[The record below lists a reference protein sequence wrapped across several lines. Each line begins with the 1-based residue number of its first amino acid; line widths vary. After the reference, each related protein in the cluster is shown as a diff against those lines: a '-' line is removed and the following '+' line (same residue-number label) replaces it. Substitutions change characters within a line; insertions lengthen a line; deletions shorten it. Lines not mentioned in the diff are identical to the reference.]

1 MDSKEI
7 LAVVEGVS
15 NEKGIE
21 ESIIFNALEVA
32 IASASQRHFHEDAEI
47 SVTIDTSSGVY
58 TTSRSWI
65 VANEDDPDFHIETH
79 KTSADAEKETGELH
93 TEVVENIDFGR
104 IETQAARQIMMQKV
118 REAER
123 ENIVSK
129 FRAEDNT
136 LMNGIV
142 KRVTR
147 DNIIVEINNDVEAI
161 LPRDQLLPGEIYKIN
176 DRIRAILQ
184 IKEIEG
190 RGAQLMLSRVCPEMV
205 TELFRIEVPEINEDV
220 IEIRG
225 IARDAGSR
233 SKITV
238 KTNDGRIDPVGA
250 CVGMRGSRVQSV
262 SGELGNERI
271 DIIVFED
278 NPAQMVINALSPA
291 KVESIVMDEDNRS
304 MELAVNE
311 DNLALAIGARGQNIR
326 LASRLVGWELNI
338 ISSEEA
344 EAKEK
349 VVETEFQAKLME
361 SLSLDEETAEKLVE
375 LGVKTFDDIAYMDDK
390 DLEDATG
397 LDNEKAQELK
407 SSASDAALIEA
418 MGEFSAEE
426 DELASLTG
434 LGFSEDDIETL
445 KSNKLKTMDDV
456 AELAV
461 DELIDIVPMDEKK
474 AADIIM
480 KARESWFEE

>member
-1 MDSKEI
+1 MESIEI
-7 LAVVEGVS
+7 LAVVESVS

-21 ESIIFNALEVA
+21 EGIIFGALETA
-32 IASASQRHFHEDAEI
+32 IASASLRHFHEDADI
-47 SVTIDTSSGVY
+47 TVSIDRTSGEYSTHRHWLV
-58 TTSRSWI
+58 
-65 VANEDDPDFHIETH
+65 EDESLEDFHKETH
-79 KTSADAEKETGELH
+79 VSESDSKMKLGDTFSMD
-93 TEVVENIDFGR
+93 VENVTFGR
-104 IETQAARQIMMQKV
+104 IETQAARQVMMQKV

-123 ENIVSK
+123 DTIVAMFKSQ
-129 FRAEDNT
+129 DNS
-136 LMNGIV
+136 LMNGTV

-147 DNIIVEINNDVEAI
+147 DNIIVDIGNDIEAI

-176 DRIRAILQ
+176 DRMRAILQ

-190 RGAQLMLSRVCPEMV
+190 RGSQLMLSRTCSEMV
-205 TELFRIEVPEINEDV
+205 TELFRIEVPEINEDI

-271 DIIVFED
+271 DIIIYDD
-278 NPAQMVINALSPA
+278 NPAQMVINALAPA
-291 KVESIVMDEDNRS
+291 KVESIVMDEDSRS

-311 DNLALAIGARGQNIR
+311 ENLALAIGSRGQNIR

-338 ISSEEA
+338 ISSNEA
-344 EAKEK
+344 EAKER
-349 VVETEFQAKLME
+349 VVEAEFQAKLMDNLSINESEAE
-361 SLSLDEETAEKLVE
+361 SLIRGGFLN
-375 LGVKTFDDIAYMDDK
+375 FDDIAYAEDSK
-390 DLEDATG
+390 LLTALKLE
-397 LDNEKAQELK
+397 ESRVEEIKA
-407 SSASDAALIEA
+407 AAADAALMEA
-418 MGEFSAEE
+418 MGEITQEE
-426 DELASLTG
+426 SNLESLTE
-434 LGFSEDDIETL
+434 LGFSEEEVDILVSKALKSMDDI
-445 KSNKLKTMDDV
+445 

-461 DELIDIVPMDEKK
+461 DELQDIIEISDKK

-480 KARESWFEE
+480 KARESWFN

>member
-1 MDSKEI
+1 MESIEI
-7 LAVVEGVS
+7 LAVVESVS

-21 ESIIFNALEVA
+21 EGIIFGALETA
-32 IASASQRHFHEDAEI
+32 IASASLRHFHEDADI
-47 SVTIDTSSGVY
+47 TVSIDRVSGEYSTHRHWV
-58 TTSRSWI
+58 
-65 VANEDDPDFHIETH
+65 VAEEAAEDFHKETHITEDDSKLSLGDTYSLDVDNVI
-79 KTSADAEKETGELH
+79 
-93 TEVVENIDFGR
+93 FGR
-104 IETQAARQIMMQKV
+104 IEAQAARQVMMQRV

-123 ENIVSK
+123 DTIVAMFTSQN
-129 FRAEDNT
+129 NT
-136 LMNGIV
+136 LMNGTV

-147 DNIIVEINNDVEAI
+147 DNIIVDIGNDIEAV
-161 LPRDQLLPGEIYKIN
+161 LPRDQLLPGEIYKIK

-190 RGAQLMLSRVCPEMV
+190 RGSQLMLSRSCPEMV
-205 TELFRIEVPEINEDV
+205 TELFRIEVPEINEDI

-271 DIIVFED
+271 DIIIYDD
-278 NPAQMVINALSPA
+278 NPAQMVINALAPA
-291 KVESIVMDEDNRS
+291 KVESIVMDEDSRS

-311 DNLALAIGARGQNIR
+311 ENLALAIGSRGQNIR

-338 ISSEEA
+338 ISSNEA
-344 EAKEK
+344 EAKER
-349 VVETEFQAKLME
+349 VVEAEFQAKLMDNLSINESEAE
-361 SLSLDEETAEKLVE
+361 SLIRGGFLN
-375 LGVKTFDDIAYMDDK
+375 FDDIAYAEDSK
-390 DLEDATG
+390 LLTALKLE
-397 LDNEKAQELK
+397 ESRVEEIKA
-407 SSASDAALIEA
+407 AAADAALMEA
-418 MGEFSAEE
+418 MGEITQEE
-426 DELASLTG
+426 SNLESLTE
-434 LGFSEDDIETL
+434 LGFSEEEVDILVSKALKSMDDI
-445 KSNKLKTMDDV
+445 

-461 DELIDIVPMDEKK
+461 DELQDIIEISDKK

-480 KARESWFEE
+480 KARESWFN

>member
-1 MDSKEI
+1 MDSIEI

-79 KTSADAEKETGELH
+79 RTSADAGKETGELH

-129 FRAEDNT
+129 FRAQDNT

-190 RGAQLMLSRVCPEMV
+190 RGAQLMLTRVCPEMV

-271 DIIVFED
+271 DIIIFDD
-278 NPAQMVINALSPA
+278 NPAQMVINSLAPA
-291 KVESIVMDEDNRS
+291 KVESIVMDEDSRS

-311 DNLALAIGARGQNIR
+311 ENLALAIGSRGQNIR

-338 ISSEEA
+338 ISSNEA
-344 EAKEK
+344 EAKER
-349 VVETEFQAKLME
+349 VVEAEFQAKLME
-361 SLSLDEETAEKLVE
+361 NLRIDEKEAESLIRAGFL
-375 LGVKTFDDIAYMDDK
+375 TFDDVAYA
-390 DLEDATG
+390 EDG
-397 LDNEKAQELK
+397 KL
-407 SSASDAALIEA
+407 SSAMEIDESRAEEIKAAAADAALMEA
-418 MGEFSAEE
+418 MGEITQEE
-426 DELASLTG
+426 SNLESLTE
-434 LGFSEDDIETL
+434 LGFSEEEVETLVSNALKSKDDI
-445 KSNKLKTMDDV
+445 

-461 DELIDIVPMDEKK
+461 DELQDIIEITEKK

-480 KARESWFEE
+480 KARESWFN

>member
-79 KTSADAEKETGELH
+79 KTSADAGKETGELH

-129 FRAEDNT
+129 FRAQDNT

-161 LPRDQLLPGEIYKIN
+161 LPRDQLLPGEIYKMN

-233 SKITV
+233 SKIAV

-271 DIIVFED
+271 DIIIFED

-397 LDNEKAQELK
+397 LGHEKAQELK

>member
-1 MDSKEI
+1 MESIEI
-7 LAVVEGVS
+7 LAVVESVS

-21 ESIIFNALEVA
+21 EGIIFGALETA
-32 IASASQRHFHEDAEI
+32 IATASLRHFHEDAEI
-47 SVTIDTSSGVY
+47 TVSIDRVSGEY
-58 TTSRSWI
+58 STHRHWI
-65 VANEDDPDFHIETH
+65 VSEETVEDFHKETH
-79 KTSADAEKETGELH
+79 V
-93 TEVVENIDFGR
+93 TENDSKLTLGDTYSLDVDNVVFGR
-104 IETQAARQIMMQKV
+104 IEAQAARQVMMQRV

-123 ENIVSK
+123 DTIVAMFISQ
-129 FRAEDNT
+129 NNS

-147 DNIIVEINNDVEAI
+147 DNIIVDIGNDIEAV
-161 LPRDQLLPGEIYKIN
+161 LPRDQLLPGEIYKIK
-176 DRIRAILQ
+176 DRMRAILQ

-190 RGAQLMLSRVCPEMV
+190 RGSQLMLSRSCPEMV
-205 TELFRIEVPEINEDV
+205 SELFRIEVPEINEDI

-271 DIIVFED
+271 DIIIYDD
-278 NPAQMVINALSPA
+278 NPAQMVINALAPA
-291 KVESIVMDEDNRS
+291 KVESIVMDEDSRS

-311 DNLALAIGARGQNIR
+311 ENLALAIGSRGQNIR

-338 ISSEEA
+338 ISSNEA
-344 EAKEK
+344 EAKER
-349 VVETEFQAKLME
+349 VVEAEFQAKLMDNLSINESEAE
-361 SLSLDEETAEKLVE
+361 SLIRGGFLN
-375 LGVKTFDDIAYMDDK
+375 FDDIAYAEDSK
-390 DLEDATG
+390 LLGALKLE
-397 LDNEKAQELK
+397 ESRVEEIKA
-407 SSASDAALIEA
+407 AAADAALMEA
-418 MGEFSAEE
+418 MGEITQEE
-426 DELASLTG
+426 SNLESLTE
-434 LGFSEDDIETL
+434 LGFSEEEVDILVSKALKSMDDI
-445 KSNKLKTMDDV
+445 

-461 DELIDIVPMDEKK
+461 DELQDIIEISDKK

-480 KARESWFEE
+480 KARESWFN